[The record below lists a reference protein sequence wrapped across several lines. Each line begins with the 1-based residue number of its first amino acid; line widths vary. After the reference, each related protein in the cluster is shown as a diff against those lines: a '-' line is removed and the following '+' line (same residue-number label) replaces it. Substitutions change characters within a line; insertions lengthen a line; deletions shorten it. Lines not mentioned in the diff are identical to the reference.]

1 MTNKFKFFLSHLAL
15 SAILSLVIMA
25 VVFFVWYP
33 FPLARATGVSTIFLM
48 LLAIDML
55 LGPLLGFFVYK
66 SGKKTLK
73 LDLAVV
79 IVIQLSAM
87 FYGFFNIFEGRPV
100 WIVYNVDRFDLIR
113 ANDIETKANNYLGP
127 KYAAIQLSQNNSQ
140 RNTDLFNE
148 VIGGVALTQQ
158 PNRYVPLEKVKKD
171 IEFRARKLSEL
182 KNYNIN
188 VDFNSL
194 TRNYS
199 EADSWVPLKA
209 NVKNMVVLVNK
220 KQGRVVGIVDLRP
233 WNE

>member
-33 FPLARATGVSTIFLM
+33 FPLASATGVSTIFLM

-87 FYGFFNIFEGRPV
+87 FYGVFNIFEGRPV

-113 ANDIETKANNYLGP
+113 ANDIETKANNYFGP

-158 PNRYVPLEKVKKD
+158 PNRYVSLEKVKKD

-209 NVKNMVVLVNK
+209 NVKSMVVLVNK